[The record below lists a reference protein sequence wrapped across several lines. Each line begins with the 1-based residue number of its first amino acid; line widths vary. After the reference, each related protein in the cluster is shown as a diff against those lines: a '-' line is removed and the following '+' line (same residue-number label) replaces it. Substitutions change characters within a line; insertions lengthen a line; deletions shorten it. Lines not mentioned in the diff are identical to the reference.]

1 MRLIGGLLC
10 LTLLVTACTADE
22 PGPPPERT
30 RSGPP
35 NVLIVITD
43 DQRADG
49 TLEVMPDTVR
59 WFTGNG
65 TRYDNAYATTPLC
78 CPSRASIFSGL
89 YAHNHDVLKNTEPE
103 LLDQDVTIQRYLSD
117 AGYRTAFY
125 GKYFNA
131 WEVEEQPPSF
141 DDWAISTHGYYGAE
155 FGTPDGVRTVGR
167 YSTGFLAARGVRFL
181 REAEAR
187 DDTPWLLFLSTSAMH
202 KPFTPERRY
211 SDAEVPSWAG
221 NPAVAETDTSDKPDV
236 GARRMDTEA
245 GRRQREQQLRTLMS
259 VDDAVARISGFLDA
273 NDETDETLAI
283 FVSDNGI
290 SWGEHGF
297 LGKRLPY
304 RESVRIPLLVRWP
317 AGTRHDPSDDS
328 LVANVDLAPTVLEAA
343 GIEPRHEFDGVSLRS
358 ATERGRL
365 LLEQW
370 GNYSKGLPDW
380 ASVLTRR
387 TQYVEYYGRSGRT
400 VFRELY
406 DLSKDPW
413 QLTNLAGNGVSKTL
427 VRGLRFLRRCTG
439 SSCNR

>member
-1 MRLIGGLLC
+1 MRLIGGLL
-10 LTLLVTACTADE
+10 TFALVLGSCTGDAAR
-22 PGPPPERT
+22 PERDPG

-35 NVLIVITD
+35 NVLIVVTD

-49 TLEVMPDTVR
+49 TLEVMPETRR
-59 WFTGNG
+59 WFTQNG
-65 TRYDNAYATTPLC
+65 TSYDNAYATTPLC

-103 LLDQDVTIQRYLSD
+103 LLDQDVTIQRYLTD

-131 WEVEEQPPSF
+131 WEVEKDPPSF

-155 FGTPDGVRTVGR
+155 FGTPDGVRTVAR
-167 YSTGFLAARGVRFL
+167 YSTTFLADRTVRFL
-181 REAEAR
+181 EEAEAE

-211 SDAEVPSWAG
+211 RDAEVPRWAG
-221 NPAVAETDTSDKPDV
+221 NPAVGESDTSDKPDV
-236 GARRMDTEA
+236 GARRMDAAA
-245 GRRQREQQLRTLMS
+245 GRRQRASQLRTLMS
-259 VDDAVARISGFLDA
+259 VDDAVARISEVLDE
-273 NDETDETLAI
+273 NDETSETLAI

-317 AGTRHDPSDDS
+317 AGTEHDPADSS
-328 LVANVDLAPTVLEAA
+328 LVANVDIAPTVLEAA
-343 GIEPRHEFDGVSLRS
+343 GVEPRHEFDGVSLSS
-358 ATERGRL
+358 ATERDRL

-380 ASVLTRR
+380 ASVLTRH
-387 TQYVEYYGRSGRT
+387 TQYVEYYGREGRT
-400 VFRELY
+400 LFRELY
-406 DLSKDPW
+406 DLRADPW
-413 QLTNLAGNGVSKTL
+413 QLTNLADDRVPRL
-427 VRGLRFLRRCTG
+427 ARRLRFLRSCAGT
-439 SSCNR
+439 SCNR